1 MKFSSMKV
9 GHRLAAAF
17 GLVML
22 LLVALGATGVYRIAQ
37 IEKRLE
43 EIVSVNNV
51 QATLAINMRL
61 SLYDRMV
68 ALRNLVILTDE
79 SDVGPEVER
88 LLAQQQQYAE
98 IEARLRRLLN
108 NSASTRPEEKALMS
122 AIKEAEAQAVPL
134 MDKAQRLAMSSKSA
148 EAIEVLVRELRPAQ
162 RAWSEHLLKLADF
175 QDKLN
180 QAAMQQAQEEYKTAR
195 STMIGLCLLALGVAM
210 AAGVLLTRGLVRQLG
225 GEPREAMEV
234 ASRIAAGDLSVQ
246 VKLRRGDSQ
255 SMMAAMQDMRDKLAA
270 LVAQVRNGTD
280 AIASTSAQIASGNM
294 DLSSRTEQQAG
305 SLEETASS
313 MEELTSTVRQNADNA
328 RQANQLAVNASEV
341 ATRGGA
347 VVAQVVDTMAA
358 INDAARKISDIIG
371 VIDGIAFQTNI
382 LALNAAVEAARAGEQ
397 GRGFAVVASEVRGL
411 AQRSAAAAKEIKSLI
426 HDSAHKVDQGSRLV
440 NQAGDTMNE
449 VLGSVR
455 RVTDIMGEIMA
466 ASQEQSEGIEQ
477 VSQAVSQK
485 DQVTQQNAALV
496 EEAAAA
502 SDAMQQ
508 QAARLAQLVASF
520 RLSGT
525 DAPGR
530 DAADTASP
538 ASNADNADAAGA
550 TPRAAPA
557 AASLPAA
564 PRRELAHAGQWE
576 ES

>member
-477 VSQAVSQK
+477 VSQAVSQM